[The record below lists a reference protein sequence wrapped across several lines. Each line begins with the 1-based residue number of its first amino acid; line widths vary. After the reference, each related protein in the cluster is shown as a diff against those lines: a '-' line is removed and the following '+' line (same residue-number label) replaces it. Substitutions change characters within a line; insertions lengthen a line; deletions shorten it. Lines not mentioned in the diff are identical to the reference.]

1 MGVKWTTDQQHAIEC
16 CKGSVLV
23 SAAAGSGKTTVLV
36 ERVIRRLTDEDNPC
50 SAEDLL
56 IVTFT
61 RAATAQMREKIGAA
75 ILKRLSE
82 DPTDRHLRRQYML
95 LPFAKICTIDSFCN
109 DLVRENFH
117 ALGISPDYSLLDN
130 ETAVIMKNDVCEA
143 MLERAYEED
152 SDGSFS
158 ELSDMMSSGS
168 SDEDFAKLII
178 KMYDISTAY
187 PFPDLWLDSL
197 IEEYSQPDINKSC
210 WGGIIKKYVCDMLDY
225 CVSSSNDMMTA
236 MESDPIVA
244 DAYGAAVQ
252 SDINMYAELRE
263 KVNRDWD
270 EALEAFNTVKYMGL
284 GRVPKGYESETK
296 NAVMTARKKLKDLLK
311 KVPNIM
317 CVSSGEHSEDVRLMR
332 GPVTKLIELVKQFGR
347 EYSAEKDKMNSADFS
362 DILHRALNLLAV
374 SDGSGGYIKTDLARE
389 LSSHYVEILVDE
401 YQDINEA
408 QDMIFRAIS
417 ADENN
422 LFTVGDVKQSIYR
435 FRQAMPEIFLR
446 RRSTTHSF
454 ESGKYPLGITLGS
467 NFRSRVGVTSCVNY
481 IFRQLMSTEAGE
493 LEYDDSEALNAA
505 AKYPERDTPDCELH
519 VVTDKGNRAD
529 TLEAQARY
537 VARYIDRTVR
547 EGKTLVTKGGA
558 LRPASY
564 GDFCIL
570 LRTAKNVSSVYA
582 NALSERG
589 IPVFSPETGG
599 FFEAAEISFILS
611 LLRVLDN
618 PVQDIPLAAVM
629 LSPLFGFSA
638 GELADIRAS
647 AKERLEAGETEP
659 LYRSVAASADEGDEK
674 AAAFLKKIES
684 LRRLS
689 LTLSAGELV
698 RRVCEETGFDAI
710 AGAMPDGERRRLNIG
725 LLCDYAEKYEAAGN
739 LGLSGFI
746 RFIDKVARTSGDLAT
761 AARPSENADI
771 VRIMTVH
778 QSKGLEF
785 PICIFADMQHA
796 FNERDNT
803 ESVLIS
809 SSAGLGMKRR
819 TEDGISVYD
828 TASRRAAVITSER
841 MGRSEEMRVLYVA
854 LTRAKENLIMVT
866 SVPNP
871 EKGLAKVAVECGIG
885 ERANPFA
892 VLRMNNFSDLVLMAL
907 MRHPAADE
915 LRKLSG
921 IDVPIFLPEKDRF
934 KLKVVVSDSESFM
947 TESANEQKIAA
958 KPVFFD
964 EVQARL
970 DYSDPRSV
978 LSSVPAKRAAS
989 DGSERGINREYFAS
1003 SRPAFM
1009 SSGGLTPAQRG
1020 TATHKFMQFSD
1031 YASARADIESEL
1043 ARLVDGGF
1051 LSEDEG
1057 KAVNIGAAKRFFMS
1071 PLAERIFASDNV
1083 MREKKFAALFPAK
1096 FFYPELTGE
1105 AAEEKIVVQGIA
1117 DCVFVEDGELVIVDY
1132 KTDTGVDAEAL
1143 LDRYSAQLEIYR
1155 EALSQALGMPVKETL
1170 LYSFFMN
1177 STVKVGTA

>member
-1 MGVKWTTDQQHAIEC
+1 MGVNWTTDQRHAIEC
-16 CKGSVLV
+16 RKGSVLV
-23 SAAAGSGKTTVLV
+23 SAAAGSGKTAVLV
-36 ERVIRRLTDEDNPC
+36 ERVIRRLTDKDNPC

-152 SDGSFS
+152 SDGRFS

-197 IEEYSQPDINKSC
+197 IGEYSQPDINKSR

-225 CVSSSNDMMTA
+225 CVSSSRDMMTA

-252 SDINMYAELRE
+252 NDINMYAELRE
-263 KVNRDWD
+263 KINSDWD
-270 EALEAFNTVKYMGL
+270 EALEAFKTVKYMSL

-296 NAVMTARKKLKDLLK
+296 NVVTTARKKLKDLLK
-311 KVPNIM
+311 KVPGIM
-317 CVSSGEHSEDVRLMR
+317 CVSSEEHADDMRLLR
-332 GPVTKLIELVKQFGR
+332 DPVTKLIELVKQFGR

-481 IFRQLMSTEAGE
+481 IFRQMMSTEAGE

-537 VARYIDRTVR
+537 VAKYIERTVR
-547 EGKTLVTKGGA
+547 EGKMLVTKGGA
-558 LRPASY
+558 LHPASY

-659 LYRSVAASADEGDEK
+659 LYRSVAVSADGGSKK

-710 AGAMPDGERRRLNIG
+710 VGAMPDGGRRRLNVG

-785 PICIFADMQHA
+785 PICILADMQHA

-854 LTRAKENLIMVT
+854 LTRAKENLVMVT

-892 VLRMNNFSDLVLMAL
+892 VLRMNNFSDLVLTAL

-921 IDVPIFLPEKDRF
+921 VDVPIFLSEKDRF

-958 KPVFFD
+958 KPVFFN

-1031 YASARADIESEL
+1031 YSAARAGIESEL

>member
-158 ELSDMMSSGS
+158 GLSDMMSSGS

-225 CVSSSNDMMTA
+225 CVSSSNDMMAA
-236 MESDPIVA
+236 MESDSIVA

-374 SDGSGGYIKTDLARE
+374 SDGRGGYIKTDLARE

-408 QDMIFRAIS
+408 QDMIFKAIS

-505 AKYPERDTPDCELH
+505 AKYPERDTTDCELH

-558 LRPASY
+558 LHPASY

-599 FFEAAEISFILS
+599 FFEVAEISFILS

-710 AGAMPDGERRRLNIG
+710 VGAMPDGERRRLNIG

-785 PICIFADMQHA
+785 PICILADMQHA

-854 LTRAKENLIMVT
+854 LTRAKENLVMVT

-892 VLRMNNFSDLVLMAL
+892 VLRMNNFSDLVLTAL
-907 MRHPAADE
+907 MRHPAANE

-921 IDVPIFLPEKDRF
+921 VDVPIFLPEKDRF

-964 EVQARL
+964 EVCERL

-1031 YASARADIESEL
+1031 YAAARADIESEL

-1117 DCVFVEDGELVIVDY
+1117 DCVFVEDGKLVIVDY

-1143 LDRYSAQLEIYR
+1143 LDRYSAQLGIYR

-1177 STVKVGTA
+1177 STVKVGTV

>member
-1 MGVKWTTDQQHAIEC
+1 MGVNWTTDQRHAIEC
-16 CKGSVLV
+16 RKGSVLV
-23 SAAAGSGKTTVLV
+23 SAAAGSGKTAVLV
-36 ERVIRRLTDEDNPC
+36 ERVIRRFTDKDNPC

-152 SDGSFS
+152 SDGRFS

-197 IEEYSQPDINKSC
+197 IGEYSQPDINKSR
-210 WGGIIKKYVCDMLDY
+210 WGSIIKKYVCDMLDY
-225 CVSSSNDMMTA
+225 CVSSSRDVMTA

-252 SDINMYAELRE
+252 SDINMYVELRE
-263 KVNRDWD
+263 KINSDWD
-270 EALEAFNTVKYMGL
+270 EALEAFKTVKYMSL

-296 NAVMTARKKLKDLLK
+296 NVVTTARKKLKDLLK
-311 KVPNIM
+311 KVPGIM
-317 CVSSGEHSEDVRLMR
+317 CVSSEEHADDMRLLR
-332 GPVTKLIELVKQFGR
+332 DPVTNLIELVKQFGR

-537 VARYIDRTVR
+537 VAKYIERTVR
-547 EGKTLVTKGGA
+547 EGKMLVTKDGA
-558 LRPASY
+558 LHPASY

-659 LYRSVAASADEGDEK
+659 LYRSVTASADEGNKK
-674 AAAFLKKIES
+674 AAAFLIKIES

-698 RRVCEETGFDAI
+698 HRVCEETGFDAI
-710 AGAMPDGERRRLNIG
+710 VGAMPDGERRRLNIG

-785 PICIFADMQHA
+785 PICILADMQHA

-803 ESVLIS
+803 EPVLIS

-854 LTRAKENLIMVT
+854 LTRAKENLVMVT

-892 VLRMNNFSDLVLMAL
+892 VLRMNNFSDLVLTAL

-921 IDVPIFLPEKDRF
+921 VDVPIFLSEKDRF

-958 KPVFFD
+958 KPVFFN

-970 DYSDPRSV
+970 DYSDLRSV

-1031 YASARADIESEL
+1031 YSAARANIESEL

-1071 PLAERIFASDNV
+1071 SLAERIFASDNV

>member
-1 MGVKWTTDQQHAIEC
+1 MGVNWTTDQRHAIEC
-16 CKGSVLV
+16 RKGSVLV
-23 SAAAGSGKTTVLV
+23 SAAAGSGKTAVLV
-36 ERVIRRLTDEDNPC
+36 ERVIRRLTDKDNPC

-143 MLERAYEED
+143 MLEREYEED
-152 SDGSFS
+152 LDGIFS

-197 IEEYSQPDINKSC
+197 IGEYSQPDINKSR

-225 CVSSSNDMMTA
+225 CVSSSRDMMTA

-263 KVNRDWD
+263 KINSDWD
-270 EALEAFNTVKYMGL
+270 EALEAFKTVKYMSL

-296 NAVMTARKKLKDLLK
+296 NVVTTARKKLKDLLK
-311 KVPNIM
+311 KVPGIM
-317 CVSSGEHSEDVRLMR
+317 CVSSEEHADDMRLLR
-332 GPVTKLIELVKQFGR
+332 DPVTKLIELVKQFGR

-481 IFRQLMSTEAGE
+481 IFHQLMSTEAGE

-558 LRPASY
+558 LHPASY

-659 LYRSVAASADEGDEK
+659 LYRSVAVSADEGDEK

-710 AGAMPDGERRRLNIG
+710 VGAMPDGERRRLNVG

-785 PICIFADMQHA
+785 PICILADMQHA

-854 LTRAKENLIMVT
+854 LTRAKENLVMVT

-892 VLRMNNFSDLVLMAL
+892 VLRMNNFSDLVLTAL

-921 IDVPIFLPEKDRF
+921 VDVSIFLSEKDRF

-958 KPVFFD
+958 KPVFFN

-1020 TATHKFMQFSD
+1020 TATHKFMQFSN
-1031 YASARADIESEL
+1031 YAAARADIESEL

-1117 DCVFVEDGELVIVDY
+1117 DCVFVEDGKLVIVDY

-1177 STVKVGTA
+1177 STVKVGTV

>member
-16 CKGSVLV
+16 RKGSVLV
-23 SAAAGSGKTTVLV
+23 SAAAGSGKTAVLV
-36 ERVIRRLTDEDNPC
+36 ERVIRRLTDKDNPC

-158 ELSDMMSSGS
+158 GLSDMMSSGS

-210 WGGIIKKYVCDMLDY
+210 WGVIIKKYVCDMLDY
-225 CVSSSNDMMTA
+225 CVSSSNDMMAA

-374 SDGSGGYIKTDLARE
+374 SDGRGGYIKTDLARE

-408 QDMIFRAIS
+408 QDMIFKAIS

-558 LRPASY
+558 LHPASY

-659 LYRSVAASADEGDEK
+659 LYRSIAASADEGSKK
-674 AAAFLKKIES
+674 AAVFLKKIES

-854 LTRAKENLIMVT
+854 LTRAKENLVMVT

-892 VLRMNNFSDLVLMAL
+892 VLRMNNFSDLVLTAL

-921 IDVPIFLPEKDRF
+921 VDVPIFLPEKERF

-964 EVQARL
+964 EVCERL

-1020 TATHKFMQFSD
+1020 TATHKFMQFSN
-1031 YASARADIESEL
+1031 YAAARADIESEL
-1043 ARLVDGGF
+1043 ARLVDVGF
-1051 LSEDEG
+1051 LSEEEG
-1057 KAVNIGAAKRFFMS
+1057 KAVNVSAAKRFFMS
-1071 PLAERIFASDNV
+1071 SLAERIFASNNV

-1117 DCVFVEDGELVIVDY
+1117 DCVFVEDGKLVIVDY

-1143 LDRYSAQLEIYR
+1143 LDRYSAQLGIYR

-1177 STVKVGTA
+1177 STVKVGTV

>member
-158 ELSDMMSSGS
+158 GLSDMMSSGS

-210 WGGIIKKYVCDMLDY
+210 WGVIIKKYVCDMLDY
-225 CVSSSNDMMTA
+225 CVSSSNDMMAA
-236 MESDPIVA
+236 MESDSIVA

-374 SDGSGGYIKTDLARE
+374 SDGRGGYIKTDLARE

-408 QDMIFRAIS
+408 QDMIFKAIS

-558 LRPASY
+558 LHPASY

-785 PICIFADMQHA
+785 PICILADMQHA

-854 LTRAKENLIMVT
+854 LTRAKENLVMVT

-892 VLRMNNFSDLVLMAL
+892 VLRMNNFSDLVLTAL

-921 IDVPIFLPEKDRF
+921 VDVPIFLPEKDRF

-964 EVQARL
+964 EVCERL

-1020 TATHKFMQFSD
+1020 TATHKFMQFSN
-1031 YASARADIESEL
+1031 YAAARADIESEL

-1057 KAVNIGAAKRFFMS
+1057 KAVNVSAAKRFFMS
-1071 PLAERIFASDNV
+1071 SLAERIFASDNV

-1117 DCVFVEDGELVIVDY
+1117 DCVFVEDGKLVIVDY

-1143 LDRYSAQLEIYR
+1143 LDRYSAQLGIYR

-1177 STVKVGTA
+1177 STVKVGTV

>member
-158 ELSDMMSSGS
+158 GLSDMMSSGS

-225 CVSSSNDMMTA
+225 CVSSSNDMMAA

-317 CVSSGEHSEDVRLMR
+317 CVSSEEHSEDVRLLR
-332 GPVTKLIELVKQFGR
+332 DPVTKLIELVKQFGR

-481 IFRQLMSTEAGE
+481 IFRQLMSAEAGE

-659 LYRSVAASADEGDEK
+659 LYRSVAASADEGNEK
-674 AAAFLKKIES
+674 AAAFLKKVES

-710 AGAMPDGERRRLNIG
+710 VGAMPDGERRRLNVG

-819 TEDGISVYD
+819 TEDEISVYD

-934 KLKVVVSDSESFM
+934 RLKVVVSDSESFM
-947 TESANEQKIAA
+947 TESANEQKTAA

-1031 YASARADIESEL
+1031 YAAARADIESEL

>member
-23 SAAAGSGKTTVLV
+23 SAAAGSGKTAVLV

-82 DPTDRHLRRQYML
+82 DTTDRHLRRQYML

-158 ELSDMMSSGS
+158 GLSDMMSSGS

-210 WGGIIKKYVCDMLDY
+210 WGVIIKKYVCDMLDY

-236 MESDPIVA
+236 MESDSIVA

-374 SDGSGGYIKTDLARE
+374 SDGRGGYIKTDLARE

-408 QDMIFRAIS
+408 QDMIFKAIS

-493 LEYDDSEALNAA
+493 LKYDDSEALNAA

-547 EGKTLVTKGGA
+547 EGKTLVTKGGT
-558 LRPASY
+558 LHPASY

-629 LSPLFGFSA
+629 LSPLFGFRA

-674 AAAFLKKIES
+674 AATFLKKIES

-785 PICIFADMQHA
+785 PICILADMQHA

-854 LTRAKENLIMVT
+854 LTRAKENLVMVT

-892 VLRMNNFSDLVLMAL
+892 VLRMNNFSDLVLTAL

-921 IDVPIFLPEKDRF
+921 VDVPIFLPEKDRF

-964 EVQARL
+964 EVCERL

-1020 TATHKFMQFSD
+1020 TATHKFMQFSN
-1031 YASARADIESEL
+1031 YAAARADIESEL

-1117 DCVFVEDGELVIVDY
+1117 DCVFVEDGKLVIVDY

-1143 LDRYSAQLEIYR
+1143 LDRYSAQLGIYR

-1177 STVKVGTA
+1177 STVKVGTV

>member
-1 MGVKWTTDQQHAIEC
+1 MGVNWTTDQRHAIEC
-16 CKGSVLV
+16 RKGSVLV
-23 SAAAGSGKTTVLV
+23 SAAAGSGKTAVLV
-36 ERVIRRLTDEDNPC
+36 ERVIRRLTDKDNPC

-158 ELSDMMSSGS
+158 GLSDMMSSGS

-197 IEEYSQPDINKSC
+197 IGEYSQPDINKSR

-225 CVSSSNDMMTA
+225 CVSSSRDMMTA

-263 KVNRDWD
+263 KINSDWD
-270 EALEAFNTVKYMGL
+270 EALEAFKTVKYMSL

-296 NAVMTARKKLKDLLK
+296 NVVTTARKKLKDLLK
-311 KVPNIM
+311 KVPGIM
-317 CVSSGEHSEDVRLMR
+317 CVSSEEHADDMRLLR
-332 GPVTKLIELVKQFGR
+332 DPVTKLIELVKQFGR

-374 SDGSGGYIKTDLARE
+374 SDSSGGYIKTDLARE

-537 VARYIDRTVR
+537 VAKYIERTMR
-547 EGKTLVTKGGA
+547 EGKMLVTKGGA
-558 LRPASY
+558 LHPASY

-659 LYRSVAASADEGDEK
+659 LYRSVAVSADGGSKK

-710 AGAMPDGERRRLNIG
+710 VGAMPDGERRRLNVG

-785 PICIFADMQHA
+785 PICILADMQHA

-828 TASRRAAVITSER
+828 TASRRATVITSER

-854 LTRAKENLIMVT
+854 LTRAKENLVMVT

-892 VLRMNNFSDLVLMAL
+892 VLRMNNFSDLVLTAL

-921 IDVPIFLPEKDRF
+921 VDVPIFLSEKDRF

-958 KPVFFD
+958 KPVFFN

-1020 TATHKFMQFSD
+1020 TATHKFMQFSN
-1031 YASARADIESEL
+1031 YAAARAGIESEL

-1117 DCVFVEDGELVIVDY
+1117 DCVFVEDGKLVIVDY

-1143 LDRYSAQLEIYR
+1143 LDRYSAQLGIYR

>member
-1 MGVKWTTDQQHAIEC
+1 MGVNWTTDQRHAIEC
-16 CKGSVLV
+16 RKGSVLV
-23 SAAAGSGKTTVLV
+23 SAAAGSGKTAVLV
-36 ERVIRRLTDEDNPC
+36 ERVIRRLTDKDNPC

-152 SDGSFS
+152 LDGRFS

-197 IEEYSQPDINKSC
+197 IGEYSQPDINKSR

-225 CVSSSNDMMTA
+225 CVSSSRDMMTA

-263 KVNRDWD
+263 KINSDWD
-270 EALEAFNTVKYMGL
+270 EALEAFKTVKYMSL

-296 NAVMTARKKLKDLLK
+296 NVVTTARKKLKDLLK
-311 KVPNIM
+311 KVPGIM
-317 CVSSGEHSEDVRLMR
+317 CVSSEEHADDMRLLR
-332 GPVTKLIELVKQFGR
+332 DPVTKLIELVKQFGR

-537 VARYIDRTVR
+537 VAKYIERTVR
-547 EGKTLVTKGGA
+547 EGKMLVTKGGA
-558 LRPASY
+558 LHPASY

-659 LYRSVAASADEGDEK
+659 LYRSVAVSADEGNEK

-710 AGAMPDGERRRLNIG
+710 VGAMPDGERRRLNVG

-785 PICIFADMQHA
+785 PICILADMQHA

-854 LTRAKENLIMVT
+854 LTRAKENLVMVT

-885 ERANPFA
+885 ERTNPFA
-892 VLRMNNFSDLVLMAL
+892 VLRMNNFSDLVLTAL

-921 IDVPIFLPEKDRF
+921 VDVPIFLSEKDRF

-958 KPVFFD
+958 KPVFFN

-1020 TATHKFMQFSD
+1020 TATHKFMQFSN
-1031 YASARADIESEL
+1031 YAAARADIESEL

>member
-158 ELSDMMSSGS
+158 GLSDMMSSGS

-236 MESDPIVA
+236 MESDSIVA

-374 SDGSGGYIKTDLARE
+374 SDGRGGYIKTDLARE

-408 QDMIFRAIS
+408 QDMIFKAIS

-558 LRPASY
+558 LHPASY

-785 PICIFADMQHA
+785 PICILADMQHA

-854 LTRAKENLIMVT
+854 LTRAKENLVMVT

-892 VLRMNNFSDLVLMAL
+892 VLRMNNFSDLVLTAL

-921 IDVPIFLPEKDRF
+921 VDVPIFLPEKDRF

-947 TESANEQKIAA
+947 AESANEQKIAA

-964 EVQARL
+964 EVCERL

-1020 TATHKFMQFSD
+1020 TATHKFMQFSN
-1031 YASARADIESEL
+1031 YATARADIESEL

-1051 LSEDEG
+1051 LSEEEG
-1057 KAVNIGAAKRFFMS
+1057 KAVNVSAAKRFFMS
-1071 PLAERIFASDNV
+1071 SLAERIFASDNV

-1117 DCVFVEDGELVIVDY
+1117 DCVFVEDGKLVIVDY

-1143 LDRYSAQLEIYR
+1143 LDRYSAQLGIYR

-1177 STVKVGTA
+1177 LTVKVGTV

>member
-16 CKGSVLV
+16 RKGSVLV
-23 SAAAGSGKTTVLV
+23 SAAAGSGKTAVLV

-158 ELSDMMSSGS
+158 GLSDMMSSGS

-225 CVSSSNDMMTA
+225 CVSSSNDMMAA
-236 MESDPIVA
+236 MESDSIIA
-244 DAYGAAVQ
+244 DAYSAAVQ

-311 KVPNIM
+311 KVPGIM

-374 SDGSGGYIKTDLARE
+374 SDGRGGYIKTALARE

-408 QDMIFRAIS
+408 QDMIFKAIS

-529 TLEAQARY
+529 MLEAQARY
-537 VARYIDRTVR
+537 VAKYIERTVR
-547 EGKTLVTKGGA
+547 EGKMLVTKGGA
-558 LRPASY
+558 LHPASY

-674 AAAFLKKIES
+674 AATFLKKIES

-698 RRVCEETGFDAI
+698 RRVCEKTGFDAI
-710 AGAMPDGERRRLNIG
+710 AGAMPNGERRRLNIG

-746 RFIDKVARTSGDLAT
+746 RFVARTSGDLAT

-785 PICIFADMQHA
+785 PICIFADMQHV

-854 LTRAKENLIMVT
+854 LTRAKENLVMVT

-892 VLRMNNFSDLVLMAL
+892 VLRMNNFSDLVLTAL

-921 IDVPIFLPEKDRF
+921 VDVPIFLPEKDRF

-964 EVQARL
+964 EVCERL

-1031 YASARADIESEL
+1031 YAAARADIESEL

-1083 MREKKFAALFPAK
+1083 MREKKFAALFLAK

-1177 STVKVGTA
+1177 STVKVGTV

>member
-270 EALEAFNTVKYMGL
+270 EALEAFKTVKYMNL

-332 GPVTKLIELVKQFGR
+332 GPVAKLIELVKQFGR

-446 RRSTTHSF
+446 RRGTTHSF

-505 AKYPERDTPDCELH
+505 AEYPERDTPDCELH

-659 LYRSVAASADEGDEK
+659 LYRSVAASADEGNEK
-674 AAAFLKKIES
+674 AAAFLKKVES

-710 AGAMPDGERRRLNIG
+710 VGAMPDGERRRLNIG

-785 PICIFADMQHA
+785 PICILADMQHA

-934 KLKVVVSDSESFM
+934 RLKVVVSDSESFM
-947 TESANEQKIAA
+947 TESANEQKTAA

-1031 YASARADIESEL
+1031 YAAARADIESEL

>member
-1 MGVKWTTDQQHAIEC
+1 MGVNWTTDQRHAIEC
-16 CKGSVLV
+16 RKGSVLV
-23 SAAAGSGKTTVLV
+23 SAAAGSGKTAVLV
-36 ERVIRRLTDEDNPC
+36 ERVIRRLTDKDNPC

-152 SDGSFS
+152 LDGRFS

-197 IEEYSQPDINKSC
+197 IGEYSQPDINKSR

-225 CVSSSNDMMTA
+225 CVSSSRDMMIA

-263 KVNRDWD
+263 KINSDWD
-270 EALEAFNTVKYMGL
+270 EALEAFKTVKYMSL

-296 NAVMTARKKLKDLLK
+296 NVVTTARKKLKDLLK
-311 KVPNIM
+311 KVPGIM
-317 CVSSGEHSEDVRLMR
+317 CVSSEEHADDMRLLR
-332 GPVTKLIELVKQFGR
+332 DPVTKLIELVKQFGR
-347 EYSAEKDKMNSADFS
+347 KYSAEKDKMNSADFS

-537 VARYIDRTVR
+537 VAKYIERTVR
-547 EGKTLVTKGGA
+547 EGKMLVTKGGA
-558 LRPASY
+558 LHPASY

-659 LYRSVAASADEGDEK
+659 LYRSVAVSADEGSKK

-710 AGAMPDGERRRLNIG
+710 VGAMPDGERRRLNVG

-785 PICIFADMQHA
+785 PICILADMQHA

-854 LTRAKENLIMVT
+854 LTRAKENLVMVT

-892 VLRMNNFSDLVLMAL
+892 VLRMNNFSDLVLAAL

-921 IDVPIFLPEKDRF
+921 VDVPIFLSEKDRF

-958 KPVFFD
+958 KPVFFN

-1020 TATHKFMQFSD
+1020 TATHKFMQFSN
-1031 YASARADIESEL
+1031 YAAARADIESEL

-1132 KTDTGVDAEAL
+1132 KTDTGVDAETL

>member
-1 MGVKWTTDQQHAIEC
+1 MGVNWTTDQRHAIEC
-16 CKGSVLV
+16 RKGSVLV
-23 SAAAGSGKTTVLV
+23 SAAAGSGKTAVLV

-152 SDGSFS
+152 LDGRFS

-187 PFPDLWLDSL
+187 PFPNLWLDSL
-197 IEEYSQPDINKSC
+197 IGEYSQPDINKSR
-210 WGGIIKKYVCDMLDY
+210 WGGIIKKYACDMLDY
-225 CVSSSNDMMTA
+225 CVSSSRDMMTA

-263 KVNRDWD
+263 KINSDWD
-270 EALEAFNTVKYMGL
+270 EALEAFKTVKYMSL

-296 NAVMTARKKLKDLLK
+296 NVVTTARKKLKDLLK
-311 KVPNIM
+311 KVPGIM
-317 CVSSGEHSEDVRLMR
+317 CVSSEEHADDMRLLR
-332 GPVTKLIELVKQFGR
+332 DPVTKLIELVKQFGR

-537 VARYIDRTVR
+537 VAKYIERTVR
-547 EGKTLVTKGGA
+547 EGKMLVTKGGA
-558 LRPASY
+558 LHPASY

-647 AKERLEAGETEP
+647 AKERLETGETEP
-659 LYRSVAASADEGDEK
+659 LYRSVAASADEGNEK

-710 AGAMPDGERRRLNIG
+710 IGTMPDGERRRLNVG

-785 PICIFADMQHA
+785 PICILADMQHA

-854 LTRAKENLIMVT
+854 LTRAKENLVMVT

-892 VLRMNNFSDLVLMAL
+892 VLRMNNFSDLVLTAL

-921 IDVPIFLPEKDRF
+921 VDVPIFLSEKDRF

-958 KPVFFD
+958 KPVFFN

-1020 TATHKFMQFSD
+1020 TATHKFMQFSN
-1031 YASARADIESEL
+1031 YAAARAGIESEL

>member
-1 MGVKWTTDQQHAIEC
+1 MGVDWTTDQRHAIEC
-16 CKGSVLV
+16 RKGSVLV
-23 SAAAGSGKTTVLV
+23 SAAAGSGKTAVLV
-36 ERVIRRLTDEDNPC
+36 ERVIRRLTDKDNPC

-152 SDGSFS
+152 LDGRFS

-197 IEEYSQPDINKSC
+197 IGEYSQSDINKSR

-225 CVSSSNDMMTA
+225 CVSSSRDMMIA

-263 KVNRDWD
+263 KINSDWD
-270 EALEAFNTVKYMGL
+270 EALEAFKTVKYMSL

-296 NAVMTARKKLKDLLK
+296 NVVTTARKKLKDLLK
-311 KVPNIM
+311 KVPGIM
-317 CVSSGEHSEDVRLMR
+317 CVSSEEHADDMRLLR
-332 GPVTKLIELVKQFGR
+332 DPVTKLIELVKQFGR
-347 EYSAEKDKMNSADFS
+347 EYSAKKDKMNSADFS

-537 VARYIDRTVR
+537 VAKYIERTVR
-547 EGKTLVTKGGA
+547 KGKMLVTKGGT
-558 LRPASY
+558 LHPASY

-659 LYRSVAASADEGDEK
+659 LYRSVAASADAGDEK

-710 AGAMPDGERRRLNIG
+710 VGAMPDGERRRLNVG

-785 PICIFADMQHA
+785 PICILADMQHA

-803 ESVLIS
+803 EPVLIS

-854 LTRAKENLIMVT
+854 LTRAKENLVMVT

-892 VLRMNNFSDLVLMAL
+892 VLRMNNFSDLVLTAL

-921 IDVPIFLPEKDRF
+921 VDVPIFLSEKDRF

-958 KPVFFD
+958 KPVFFN

-978 LSSVPAKRAAS
+978 LSYVPAKRAAS

-1031 YASARADIESEL
+1031 YSAARADIESEL

>member
-158 ELSDMMSSGS
+158 GLSDMMSSGS

-225 CVSSSNDMMTA
+225 CVSSSNDMMAA

-374 SDGSGGYIKTDLARE
+374 SDGRGGYIKTDLARE

-408 QDMIFRAIS
+408 QDMIFKAIS

-558 LRPASY
+558 LHPASY

-659 LYRSVAASADEGDEK
+659 LYRSVAASADEGDKK

-785 PICIFADMQHA
+785 PICIFADMQHV

-803 ESVLIS
+803 EPVLIS

-892 VLRMNNFSDLVLMAL
+892 VLRMNNFSDLVLTAL

-921 IDVPIFLPEKDRF
+921 VDVPIFLPEKDRF

-964 EVQARL
+964 EVCERL

-1020 TATHKFMQFSD
+1020 TATHKFMQFSN
-1031 YASARADIESEL
+1031 YAAARADIESEL

-1051 LSEDEG
+1051 LSEEEG
-1057 KAVNIGAAKRFFMS
+1057 KAVNVSAAKRFFMS
-1071 PLAERIFASDNV
+1071 SLAERIFASDNV

-1096 FFYPELTGE
+1096 FFYPELMGE

-1117 DCVFVEDGELVIVDY
+1117 DCVFVEDGKLVIVDY

-1143 LDRYSAQLEIYR
+1143 LDRYSAQLGIYR

-1177 STVKVGTA
+1177 STVKVGTV

>member
-158 ELSDMMSSGS
+158 GLSDMMSSGS

-225 CVSSSNDMMTA
+225 CVSSSNDMMAA

-374 SDGSGGYIKTDLARE
+374 SDGRGGYIKTDLARE

-408 QDMIFRAIS
+408 QDMIFKAIS

-558 LRPASY
+558 LHPASY

-659 LYRSVAASADEGDEK
+659 LYRSVAASADEGDKK

-698 RRVCEETGFDAI
+698 RRVCEETGFDTI

-785 PICIFADMQHA
+785 PICIFADMQHV

-803 ESVLIS
+803 EPVLIS

-892 VLRMNNFSDLVLMAL
+892 VLRMNNFSDLVLTAL

-921 IDVPIFLPEKDRF
+921 VDVPIFLPEKDRF

-964 EVQARL
+964 EVCERL

-1020 TATHKFMQFSD
+1020 TATHKFMQFSN
-1031 YASARADIESEL
+1031 YAAARADIESEL

-1051 LSEDEG
+1051 LSEEEG
-1057 KAVNIGAAKRFFMS
+1057 KAVNVSAAKRFFMS
-1071 PLAERIFASDNV
+1071 SLAERIFASDNV

-1096 FFYPELTGE
+1096 FFYPELMGE

-1117 DCVFVEDGELVIVDY
+1117 DCVFVEDGKLVIVDY

-1143 LDRYSAQLEIYR
+1143 LDRYSAQLGIYR

-1177 STVKVGTA
+1177 STVKVGTV

>member
-23 SAAAGSGKTTVLV
+23 SAAAGSGKTAVLV

-158 ELSDMMSSGS
+158 GLSDMMSSGS

-210 WGGIIKKYVCDMLDY
+210 WGVIIKKYVCDMLDY
-225 CVSSSNDMMTA
+225 CVSSSNDMMAA

-417 ADENN
+417 ANENN

-547 EGKTLVTKGGA
+547 EGKMLVTKGGA
-558 LRPASY
+558 LHPASY

-710 AGAMPDGERRRLNIG
+710 VGAMPDGERRRLNIG

-785 PICIFADMQHA
+785 PICILADMQHA

-854 LTRAKENLIMVT
+854 LTRAKENLVMVT

-892 VLRMNNFSDLVLMAL
+892 VLRMNNFSDLVLTAL

-921 IDVPIFLPEKDRF
+921 VDVPIFLPEKDRF

-964 EVQARL
+964 EVCERL

-1009 SSGGLTPAQRG
+1009 SSGGLTPSQRG
-1020 TATHKFMQFSD
+1020 TATHKFMQFSN
-1031 YASARADIESEL
+1031 YAAARADIESEL

-1051 LSEDEG
+1051 LSEEEG
-1057 KAVNIGAAKRFFMS
+1057 KAVNVSAAKRFFMS
-1071 PLAERIFASDNV
+1071 SLAERIFASDNV

-1096 FFYPELTGE
+1096 FFYPELMGE

-1117 DCVFVEDGELVIVDY
+1117 DCVFVEDGKLVIVDY

-1143 LDRYSAQLEIYR
+1143 LDRYSAQLGIYR

-1177 STVKVGTA
+1177 STVKVGTV

>member
-1 MGVKWTTDQQHAIEC
+1 MGVDWTTDQRHAIEC
-16 CKGSVLV
+16 RKGSVLV
-23 SAAAGSGKTTVLV
+23 SAAAGSGKTAVLV
-36 ERVIRRLTDEDNPC
+36 ERVIRRLTDKDNPC

-109 DLVRENFH
+109 DLVRGNFH

-152 SDGSFS
+152 LDGRFS

-197 IEEYSQPDINKSC
+197 IGEYSQPDINKSR

-225 CVSSSNDMMTA
+225 CVSSSRDMMTA

-252 SDINMYAELRE
+252 NDINMYAELRE
-263 KVNRDWD
+263 KINSDWD
-270 EALEAFNTVKYMGL
+270 EALEAFKTVKYMSL

-296 NAVMTARKKLKDLLK
+296 NVVTTARKKLKDLLK

-317 CVSSGEHSEDVRLMR
+317 CVSSGEHSEDVRLLR
-332 GPVTKLIELVKQFGR
+332 DPVTKLIELVKQFGR
-347 EYSAEKDKMNSADFS
+347 EYSAEKDKMNSVDFS

-537 VARYIDRTVR
+537 VAKYIERTVR
-547 EGKTLVTKGGA
+547 EGKMLVTKGGA
-558 LRPASY
+558 LHPASY

-659 LYRSVAASADEGDEK
+659 LYRSVTVSADEGSKK

-710 AGAMPDGERRRLNIG
+710 VGAMPDGERRRLNIG

-785 PICIFADMQHA
+785 PICILADMQHA

-854 LTRAKENLIMVT
+854 LTRAKENLVMVT

-892 VLRMNNFSDLVLMAL
+892 VLRMNNFSDLVLTAL

-921 IDVPIFLPEKDRF
+921 VDVPIFLSEKDRF

-964 EVQARL
+964 EVCERL

-1020 TATHKFMQFSD
+1020 TATHKFMQFSN
-1031 YASARADIESEL
+1031 YAAARADIESEL

-1051 LSEDEG
+1051 LSEEEG
-1057 KAVNIGAAKRFFMS
+1057 KAVNVSAAKRFFMS
-1071 PLAERIFASDNV
+1071 SLAERIFASDNV

-1105 AAEEKIVVQGIA
+1105 ATEEKIVVQGIA
-1117 DCVFVEDGELVIVDY
+1117 DCVFVEDGKLVIVDY

-1177 STVKVGTA
+1177 STVKVGTV

>member
-1 MGVKWTTDQQHAIEC
+1 MGVNWTTDQRHAIEC
-16 CKGSVLV
+16 RKGSVLV
-23 SAAAGSGKTTVLV
+23 SAAAGSGKTAVLV
-36 ERVIRRLTDEDNPC
+36 ERVIRRLTDKDNPC

-152 SDGSFS
+152 SDGRFS

-197 IEEYSQPDINKSC
+197 IGEYSQPDINKSR
-210 WGGIIKKYVCDMLDY
+210 WGSIIKKYVCDMLDY
-225 CVSSSNDMMTA
+225 CVSSSRDVMTA

-252 SDINMYAELRE
+252 SDINMYVELRE
-263 KVNRDWD
+263 KINSDWD
-270 EALEAFNTVKYMGL
+270 EALEAFKTVKYMSL

-296 NAVMTARKKLKDLLK
+296 NVVTTARKKLKDLLK
-311 KVPNIM
+311 KVPGIM
-317 CVSSGEHSEDVRLMR
+317 CVSSEEHADDMRLLR
-332 GPVTKLIELVKQFGR
+332 DPVTKLIELVKQFGR

-537 VARYIDRTVR
+537 VAKYIERTVR
-547 EGKTLVTKGGA
+547 EGKMLVTKGGA
-558 LRPASY
+558 LHPASY

-659 LYRSVAASADEGDEK
+659 LYRSVAVSADEGSKK

-710 AGAMPDGERRRLNIG
+710 VGAMPDGERRRLNVG

-785 PICIFADMQHA
+785 PICILADMQHA

-828 TASRRAAVITSER
+828 TASRRATVITSER

-854 LTRAKENLIMVT
+854 LTRAKENLVMVT

-892 VLRMNNFSDLVLMAL
+892 VLRMNNFSDLVLTAL

-921 IDVPIFLPEKDRF
+921 VDVPIFLSEKDRF

-958 KPVFFD
+958 KPVFFN

-1020 TATHKFMQFSD
+1020 TATHKFMQFSN
-1031 YASARADIESEL
+1031 YAAARAGIESEL

-1083 MREKKFAALFPAK
+1083 MREKKFASLFPAK

>member
-23 SAAAGSGKTTVLV
+23 SAAAGSGKTAVLV
-36 ERVIRRLTDEDNPC
+36 ERVIRRLTDKDNPC

-158 ELSDMMSSGS
+158 GLSDMMSSGS

-210 WGGIIKKYVCDMLDY
+210 WGGIIKKYVCDTLDY

-374 SDGSGGYIKTDLARE
+374 SDGRGGYIKTDLARE

-408 QDMIFRAIS
+408 QDMIFKAIS

-537 VARYIDRTVR
+537 VARYIERTVR
-547 EGKTLVTKGGA
+547 EGKMLVTKGGA
-558 LRPASY
+558 LHPASY

-582 NALSERG
+582 NALSERS

-659 LYRSVAASADEGDEK
+659 LYRSVAVSADGGSKK

-710 AGAMPDGERRRLNIG
+710 VGAMPDGERRRLNIG

-785 PICIFADMQHA
+785 PICILADMQHA

-854 LTRAKENLIMVT
+854 LTRAKENLVMVT

-921 IDVPIFLPEKDRF
+921 VDVPIFLPEKDRF

-964 EVQARL
+964 EVCERL

-978 LSSVPAKRAAS
+978 LSSVSAKRAAS

-1031 YASARADIESEL
+1031 YAAARADIESEL

-1143 LDRYSAQLEIYR
+1143 LDRYSAQLGIYR

-1177 STVKVGTA
+1177 STVKVGTV

>member
-1 MGVKWTTDQQHAIEC
+1 MGVDWTTDQRHAIEC
-16 CKGSVLV
+16 RKGSVLV
-23 SAAAGSGKTTVLV
+23 SAAAGSGKTAVLV
-36 ERVIRRLTDEDNPC
+36 ERVIRRLADKDNPC

-152 SDGSFS
+152 LDGRFS

-197 IEEYSQPDINKSC
+197 IGEYSQPDINKSR

-225 CVSSSNDMMTA
+225 CVSSSRDMMIA

-263 KVNRDWD
+263 KINSDWD
-270 EALEAFNTVKYMGL
+270 EALEAFKTVKYMSL

-296 NAVMTARKKLKDLLK
+296 NVVTTARKKLKDLLK
-311 KVPNIM
+311 KVPGIM
-317 CVSSGEHSEDVRLMR
+317 CVSSEEHADDMRLLR
-332 GPVTKLIELVKQFGR
+332 DPVTKLIELVKQFGR

-537 VARYIDRTVR
+537 VAKYIERTVR
-547 EGKTLVTKGGA
+547 EGKMLVTKGGA
-558 LRPASY
+558 LHPASY

-659 LYRSVAASADEGDEK
+659 LYRSVAVSADEGNEK

-710 AGAMPDGERRRLNIG
+710 VGAMPDGERRRLNVG

-746 RFIDKVARTSGDLAT
+746 RFIDRVARTSGDLAT

-785 PICIFADMQHA
+785 PICILADMQHA

-854 LTRAKENLIMVT
+854 LTRAKENLVMVT

-892 VLRMNNFSDLVLMAL
+892 VLRMNNFSDLVLTAL

-921 IDVPIFLPEKDRF
+921 VDVPIFLSEKDRF

-958 KPVFFD
+958 KPVFFN

-1031 YASARADIESEL
+1031 YSAARAGIESEL

-1083 MREKKFAALFPAK
+1083 MREKKFASLFPAK

>member
-1 MGVKWTTDQQHAIEC
+1 MGVNWTTDQRHAIEC
-16 CKGSVLV
+16 RKGSVLV
-23 SAAAGSGKTTVLV
+23 SAAAGSGKTAVLV
-36 ERVIRRLTDEDNPC
+36 ERVIRRLTDKDNPC

-152 SDGSFS
+152 LDGRFS

-197 IEEYSQPDINKSC
+197 IGEYSQPDINKSR

-225 CVSSSNDMMTA
+225 CVSSSRDMMTA

-252 SDINMYAELRE
+252 SDINMYVELRE
-263 KVNRDWD
+263 KINSDWD
-270 EALEAFNTVKYMGL
+270 EALEAFKTVKYMSL

-296 NAVMTARKKLKDLLK
+296 NVVTTARKKLKDLLK
-311 KVPNIM
+311 KVPGIM
-317 CVSSGEHSEDVRLMR
+317 CVSSEEHADDMRLLR
-332 GPVTKLIELVKQFGR
+332 DPVTKLIELVKQFGR

-537 VARYIDRTVR
+537 VAKYIERTVR
-547 EGKTLVTKGGA
+547 EGKMLVTKGGA
-558 LRPASY
+558 LHPASY

-659 LYRSVAASADEGDEK
+659 LYRSVAVSADEGSKK

-710 AGAMPDGERRRLNIG
+710 VGAMPDGERRRLNVG

-785 PICIFADMQHA
+785 PICILADMQHA

-854 LTRAKENLIMVT
+854 LTRAKENLVMVT

-892 VLRMNNFSDLVLMAL
+892 VLRMNNFSDLVLTAL

-921 IDVPIFLPEKDRF
+921 VDVPIFLSEKDRF

-958 KPVFFD
+958 KPVFFN

-1020 TATHKFMQFSD
+1020 TATHKFMQFSN
-1031 YASARADIESEL
+1031 YAAARAGIESEL

-1051 LSEDEG
+1051 LSENEG

>member
-1 MGVKWTTDQQHAIEC
+1 MGVDWTTDQRHAIEC
-16 CKGSVLV
+16 RKGSVLV
-23 SAAAGSGKTTVLV
+23 SAAAGSGKTAVLV
-36 ERVIRRLTDEDNPC
+36 ERVIRRLTDKDNPC

-152 SDGSFS
+152 SDGRFS

-197 IEEYSQPDINKSC
+197 IGEYSQPDINKSR

-225 CVSSSNDMMTA
+225 CVSSSRDVMTA

-263 KVNRDWD
+263 KINSDWD
-270 EALEAFNTVKYMGL
+270 EALEAFKTVKYMSL

-296 NAVMTARKKLKDLLK
+296 NVVTTARKKLKDLLK
-311 KVPNIM
+311 KVPGIM
-317 CVSSGEHSEDVRLMR
+317 CVSSEEHADDMRLLR
-332 GPVTKLIELVKQFGR
+332 DPVTKLIELVKQFGR

-537 VARYIDRTVR
+537 VAKYIERTVR
-547 EGKTLVTKGGA
+547 EGKMLVTKGGA
-558 LRPASY
+558 LHPASY

-647 AKERLEAGETEP
+647 AKERLETGETEP
-659 LYRSVAASADEGDEK
+659 LYRSVAVSADEGNEK
-674 AAAFLKKIES
+674 ASAFLKKIES

-710 AGAMPDGERRRLNIG
+710 VGAMPDGERRRLNVG

-785 PICIFADMQHA
+785 PICILADMQHA

-854 LTRAKENLIMVT
+854 LTRAKENLVMVT

-892 VLRMNNFSDLVLMAL
+892 VLRMNNFSDLVLTAL

-921 IDVPIFLPEKDRF
+921 VDVPIFLPEKDRF

-964 EVQARL
+964 EVCERL

-1031 YASARADIESEL
+1031 YSAARAGIESEL

>member
-23 SAAAGSGKTTVLV
+23 SAAAGSGKTAVLV

-158 ELSDMMSSGS
+158 GLSDMMSSGS

-210 WGGIIKKYVCDMLDY
+210 WGVIIKKYVCDMLDY
-225 CVSSSNDMMTA
+225 CVSSSNDMMAA
-236 MESDPIVA
+236 MESDSIVA

-296 NAVMTARKKLKDLLK
+296 NAVMTARKKLKELLK

-374 SDGSGGYIKTDLARE
+374 SDGRGGYIKTDLARE

-408 QDMIFRAIS
+408 QDMIFKSIS

-558 LRPASY
+558 LHPASY

-785 PICIFADMQHA
+785 PICILADMQHA

-854 LTRAKENLIMVT
+854 LTRAKENLVMVT

-892 VLRMNNFSDLVLMAL
+892 VLRMNNFSDLVLTAL

-921 IDVPIFLPEKDRF
+921 VDVPIFLPEKDRF

-964 EVQARL
+964 EVCERL

-1020 TATHKFMQFSD
+1020 TATHKFMQFSN
-1031 YASARADIESEL
+1031 YAAARADIESEL

-1143 LDRYSAQLEIYR
+1143 LDRYSAQLGIYR

-1177 STVKVGTA
+1177 STVKVGTV

>member
-158 ELSDMMSSGS
+158 GLSDMMSSGS

-236 MESDPIVA
+236 MESDSIVA

-332 GPVTKLIELVKQFGR
+332 GPVAKLIELVKQFGR

-446 RRSTTHSF
+446 RRGTTHSF

-505 AKYPERDTPDCELH
+505 AEYPERDTPDCELH

-689 LTLSAGELV
+689 LTMSAGELV

-710 AGAMPDGERRRLNIG
+710 VGAMPDGERRRLNVG

-854 LTRAKENLIMVT
+854 LTRAKENLVMVT

-934 KLKVVVSDSESFM
+934 RLKVVVSDSESFM
-947 TESANEQKIAA
+947 TESANEQKTAA

-964 EVQARL
+964 EVCERL

-1031 YASARADIESEL
+1031 YAAARADIESEL

-1083 MREKKFAALFPAK
+1083 MREKKFASLFPAK

>member
-16 CKGSVLV
+16 RKGSVLV

-158 ELSDMMSSGS
+158 GLSDMMSSGS

-236 MESDPIVA
+236 MESDSIVA

-332 GPVTKLIELVKQFGR
+332 GPVTKLIKLVKQFGR

-374 SDGSGGYIKTDLARE
+374 SDGRGGYIKTDLARE

-408 QDMIFRAIS
+408 QDMIFKAIS

-558 LRPASY
+558 LHPASY

-689 LTLSAGELV
+689 LTLSVGELV

-710 AGAMPDGERRRLNIG
+710 VGAMPDGERRRLNIG

-785 PICIFADMQHA
+785 PICILADMQHV

-854 LTRAKENLIMVT
+854 LTRAKENLVMVT

-892 VLRMNNFSDLVLMAL
+892 VLRMNNFSDLVLTAL

-921 IDVPIFLPEKDRF
+921 VDVPIFLPEKDRF

-964 EVQARL
+964 EVCKRL
-970 DYSDPRSV
+970 DYFDPRSV

-1031 YASARADIESEL
+1031 YAAARANIESEL

-1057 KAVNIGAAKRFFMS
+1057 KAVNVSAAKRFFMS
-1071 PLAERIFASDNV
+1071 SLAERIFASDNV

-1117 DCVFVEDGELVIVDY
+1117 DCVFVEDGKLVIVDY

-1143 LDRYSAQLEIYR
+1143 LDRYSAQLGIYR

-1177 STVKVGTA
+1177 STVKVGTV

>member
-23 SAAAGSGKTTVLV
+23 SAAAGSGKTAVLV
-36 ERVIRRLTDEDNPC
+36 ERVIRRLTDKDNPC
-50 SAEDLL
+50 SAENLL

-158 ELSDMMSSGS
+158 GLSDMMSSGS

-332 GPVTKLIELVKQFGR
+332 SPVTKLIELVKQFGR

-374 SDGSGGYIKTDLARE
+374 SDGRGGYIKTDLARE

-408 QDMIFRAIS
+408 QDMIFKAIS

-537 VARYIDRTVR
+537 VAKYIERTVR
-547 EGKTLVTKGGA
+547 EGKMLVTKGGA
-558 LRPASY
+558 LHPASY

-659 LYRSVAASADEGDEK
+659 LYRSVAVSADEGSKK

-710 AGAMPDGERRRLNIG
+710 VGAMPDGERRRLNVG

-785 PICIFADMQHA
+785 PICILADMQHA

-854 LTRAKENLIMVT
+854 LTRAKENLVMVT

-871 EKGLAKVAVECGIG
+871 ENGLAKVAVECGIG

-915 LRKLSG
+915 LRKVSG
-921 IDVPIFLPEKDRF
+921 VDVPIFLPEKDRF

-964 EVQARL
+964 EVCERL

-1031 YASARADIESEL
+1031 YAAARADIESEL
-1043 ARLVDGGF
+1043 ARLVDVGF
-1051 LSEDEG
+1051 LSEEEG
-1057 KAVNIGAAKRFFMS
+1057 KAVNVSAAKRFFMS
-1071 PLAERIFASDNV
+1071 SLAERIFASDNV

-1117 DCVFVEDGELVIVDY
+1117 DCVFVEDGKLVIVDY

-1143 LDRYSAQLEIYR
+1143 LDRYSAQLGIYR

-1177 STVKVGTA
+1177 STVKVGTV

>member
-1 MGVKWTTDQQHAIEC
+1 MGVNWTTDQRHAIERR
-16 CKGSVLV
+16 KGSVLV
-23 SAAAGSGKTTVLV
+23 SAAAGSGKTAVLV
-36 ERVIRRLTDEDNPC
+36 ERVIRRLTDKDNPC

-152 SDGSFS
+152 SDGRFS

-197 IEEYSQPDINKSC
+197 IGEYSQPDINKSR

-225 CVSSSNDMMTA
+225 CVSSSRDMMTA

-263 KVNRDWD
+263 KINSDWD
-270 EALEAFNTVKYMGL
+270 EALEAFKTVKYMSL

-296 NAVMTARKKLKDLLK
+296 NVVTTARKKLKDLLK
-311 KVPNIM
+311 KVPGIM
-317 CVSSGEHSEDVRLMR
+317 CVSSEEHADDMRLLR
-332 GPVTKLIELVKQFGR
+332 DPVTKLIELVKQFGR

-454 ESGKYPLGITLGS
+454 ESGRYPLGITLGS

-537 VARYIDRTVR
+537 VAKYIERTVR
-547 EGKTLVTKGGA
+547 EGKMLVTKGGA
-558 LRPASY
+558 LHPASY

-659 LYRSVAASADEGDEK
+659 LYRSVAASADEDNEK

-710 AGAMPDGERRRLNIG
+710 VGAMPDGERRRLNVG

-785 PICIFADMQHA
+785 PICILADMQHA

-854 LTRAKENLIMVT
+854 LTRAKENLVMVT

-892 VLRMNNFSDLVLMAL
+892 VLRMNNFSDLVLTAL

-921 IDVPIFLPEKDRF
+921 VDVPIFLSEKDRF

-958 KPVFFD
+958 KPVFFN

-1020 TATHKFMQFSD
+1020 TATHKFMQFSN
-1031 YASARADIESEL
+1031 YAAARAGIESEL

-1132 KTDTGVDAEAL
+1132 KTDTGVDAETL

>member
-16 CKGSVLV
+16 RKGSVLV

-158 ELSDMMSSGS
+158 GLSDMMSSGS

-236 MESDPIVA
+236 MESDSIVA

-374 SDGSGGYIKTDLARE
+374 SDGRGGYIKTDLARE

-408 QDMIFRAIS
+408 QDMIFKAIS

-558 LRPASY
+558 LHPASY

-659 LYRSVAASADEGDEK
+659 LYRSVATSADEGDEK

-785 PICIFADMQHA
+785 PICILADMQHA

-854 LTRAKENLIMVT
+854 LTRAKENLVMVT

-892 VLRMNNFSDLVLMAL
+892 VLRMNNFSDLVLTAL

-921 IDVPIFLPEKDRF
+921 VDVPIFLPEKDRF

-964 EVQARL
+964 EVCERL

-1031 YASARADIESEL
+1031 YAAARADIESEL

-1057 KAVNIGAAKRFFMS
+1057 KAVNVSAAKRFFMS
-1071 PLAERIFASDNV
+1071 SLAERIFASDNV

-1096 FFYPELTGE
+1096 FFYHELTGE

-1117 DCVFVEDGELVIVDY
+1117 DCVFVEDGKLVIVDY

-1143 LDRYSAQLEIYR
+1143 LDRYSAQLGIYR

-1177 STVKVGTA
+1177 STVKVGTV

>member
-16 CKGSVLV
+16 RKGSVLV

-158 ELSDMMSSGS
+158 GLSDMMSSGS

-236 MESDPIVA
+236 MESDSIVA

-374 SDGSGGYIKTDLARE
+374 SDGRGGYIKTDLARE

-408 QDMIFRAIS
+408 QDMIFKAIS

-505 AKYPERDTPDCELH
+505 AKYSERDTPDCELH

-558 LRPASY
+558 LHPASY

-659 LYRSVAASADEGDEK
+659 LYRSVAVSADEGSKK

-710 AGAMPDGERRRLNIG
+710 VGAMPDGERRRLNVG

-785 PICIFADMQHA
+785 PICILADVQHA

-854 LTRAKENLIMVT
+854 LTRAKENLVMVT

-885 ERANPFA
+885 ARANPFA
-892 VLRMNNFSDLVLMAL
+892 VLRMNNFSDLVLTAL

-921 IDVPIFLPEKDRF
+921 VDVPIFLPEKDRF

-964 EVQARL
+964 EVCERL

-1031 YASARADIESEL
+1031 YAAARADIESEL

-1057 KAVNIGAAKRFFMS
+1057 KAVNVSAAKRFFMS
-1071 PLAERIFASDNV
+1071 SLAERIFASDNV

-1117 DCVFVEDGELVIVDY
+1117 DCVFVEDGKLVIVDY

-1143 LDRYSAQLEIYR
+1143 LDRYSAQLGIYR

-1177 STVKVGTA
+1177 STVKVGTV

>member
-23 SAAAGSGKTTVLV
+23 SAAAGSGKTAVLV
-36 ERVIRRLTDEDNPC
+36 ERVIRRLTDKDNPC

-61 RAATAQMREKIGAA
+61 RAATAQMREKIGAT

-117 ALGISPDYSLLDN
+117 SLGISPDYSLLDN

-158 ELSDMMSSGS
+158 GLSDMMSSGS

-236 MESDPIVA
+236 MESDSIVA

-270 EALEAFNTVKYMGL
+270 EALETFNTVKYMGL

-374 SDGSGGYIKTDLARE
+374 SDGRGGYIKTDLARE

-408 QDMIFRAIS
+408 QDMIFKAIS

-505 AKYPERDTPDCELH
+505 AKYPERDIPDCELH

-537 VARYIDRTVR
+537 VARYIDRTVK
-547 EGKTLVTKGGA
+547 EGKTLVTKSGA
-558 LRPASY
+558 LHPASY

-659 LYRSVAASADEGDEK
+659 LYRSVTASADEGDEK

-746 RFIDKVARTSGDLAT
+746 RFIDNVARTSGDLAT

-785 PICIFADMQHA
+785 PICILADMQHT

-819 TEDGISVYD
+819 TENGISVYD

-854 LTRAKENLIMVT
+854 LTRAKENLVMVT

-892 VLRMNNFSDLVLMAL
+892 VLRMNNFSDLVLTAL

-921 IDVPIFLPEKDRF
+921 VDVQIFLPEKDRF

-947 TESANEQKIAA
+947 AESANEQKIAA

-964 EVQARL
+964 EVCERL

-1020 TATHKFMQFSD
+1020 TATHKFMQFSN
-1031 YASARADIESEL
+1031 YAAARADIESEL

-1051 LSEDEG
+1051 LSEEEG
-1057 KAVNIGAAKRFFMS
+1057 KAVNVSAAKRFFMS
-1071 PLAERIFASDNV
+1071 SLAERIFASDNV

-1117 DCVFVEDGELVIVDY
+1117 DCVFVEDGKLVIVDY

-1143 LDRYSAQLEIYR
+1143 LDRYSAQLGIYR

-1177 STVKVGTA
+1177 STVKVGTV

>member
-1 MGVKWTTDQQHAIEC
+1 MGVNWTTDQRHAIEC
-16 CKGSVLV
+16 RKGSVLV
-23 SAAAGSGKTTVLV
+23 SAAAGSGKTAVLV
-36 ERVIRRLTDEDNPC
+36 ERVIRRLTDKDNPC

-152 SDGSFS
+152 LDGRFS

-197 IEEYSQPDINKSC
+197 IGEYSQPDINKSR

-225 CVSSSNDMMTA
+225 CVSSSRDMMTA

-252 SDINMYAELRE
+252 NDINMYAELRE
-263 KVNRDWD
+263 KINSDWD
-270 EALEAFNTVKYMGL
+270 EALEAFKTVKYMSL

-296 NAVMTARKKLKDLLK
+296 NVVTTARKKLKDLLK
-311 KVPNIM
+311 KVPGIM
-317 CVSSGEHSEDVRLMR
+317 CVSSEEHADDMRLLR
-332 GPVTKLIELVKQFGR
+332 DPVTKLIELVKQFGR

-374 SDGSGGYIKTDLARE
+374 SDGIGGYIKTDLARE

-547 EGKTLVTKGGA
+547 EGKMLVTKGGA
-558 LRPASY
+558 LHPASY

-647 AKERLEAGETEP
+647 AKERLETGETEP
-659 LYRSVAASADEGDEK
+659 LYRSVAASADGGSKK

-710 AGAMPDGERRRLNIG
+710 VGAMPDGERRRLNVG

-785 PICIFADMQHA
+785 PICILADMQHA

-828 TASRRAAVITSER
+828 TASRRATVITSER

-854 LTRAKENLIMVT
+854 LTRAKENLVMVT

-892 VLRMNNFSDLVLMAL
+892 VLRMNNFSDLVLAAL

-921 IDVPIFLPEKDRF
+921 VDVPIFLPEKDRF
-934 KLKVVVSDSESFM
+934 RLKVVVSDSESFM

-958 KPVFFD
+958 KPVFFN

-970 DYSDPRSV
+970 DYSDLRSV

-1031 YASARADIESEL
+1031 YSAARANIESEL

>member
-1 MGVKWTTDQQHAIEC
+1 MGVNWTTDQRHAIEC
-16 CKGSVLV
+16 RKGSVLV
-23 SAAAGSGKTTVLV
+23 SAAAGSGKTAVLV
-36 ERVIRRLTDEDNPC
+36 ERVIRRLTDKDNPC

-143 MLERAYEED
+143 MLERAYEENL
-152 SDGSFS
+152 DGRFS

-197 IEEYSQPDINKSC
+197 IGEYSQPDINKSR

-263 KVNRDWD
+263 KINSDWD
-270 EALEAFNTVKYMGL
+270 EALEAFKTVKYMSL

-296 NAVMTARKKLKDLLK
+296 NVVTTARKKLKDLLK
-311 KVPNIM
+311 KVPGIM
-317 CVSSGEHSEDVRLMR
+317 CVSSEEHADDMRLLR
-332 GPVTKLIELVKQFGR
+332 DPVTKLIELVKQFGR

-537 VARYIDRTVR
+537 VAKYIERTVR
-547 EGKTLVTKGGA
+547 EGKMLVTKGGA
-558 LRPASY
+558 LHPASY

-647 AKERLEAGETEP
+647 AEERLEAGETEP
-659 LYRSVAASADEGDEK
+659 LYRSVAVSADEGSKK

-710 AGAMPDGERRRLNIG
+710 VGAMPDGERRRLNVG

-785 PICIFADMQHA
+785 PICILADMQHA
-796 FNERDNT
+796 FNERDNI
-803 ESVLIS
+803 EPVLIS

-854 LTRAKENLIMVT
+854 LTRAKENLVMVT

-892 VLRMNNFSDLVLMAL
+892 VLRMNNFSDLVLTAL

-921 IDVPIFLPEKDRF
+921 VDVPIFLSEKNRF

-947 TESANEQKIAA
+947 TESANEQKMAA
-958 KPVFFD
+958 KPVFFN

-1031 YASARADIESEL
+1031 YSAARAGIESEL

>member
-158 ELSDMMSSGS
+158 GLSDMMSSGS

-244 DAYGAAVQ
+244 DAYGAALQ

-332 GPVTKLIELVKQFGR
+332 GPVTKLIELVKQFAR

-505 AKYPERDTPDCELH
+505 AEYPERDTPDCELH

-710 AGAMPDGERRRLNIG
+710 VGAMPDGERRRLNVG

-934 KLKVVVSDSESFM
+934 RLKVVVSDSESFM
-947 TESANEQKIAA
+947 TESANEQKTAA

-1020 TATHKFMQFSD
+1020 TATHKFMQFSN
-1031 YASARADIESEL
+1031 YAAARADIESEL
-1043 ARLVDGGF
+1043 ARLVDSGF

>member
-158 ELSDMMSSGS
+158 GLSDMMSSGS

-225 CVSSSNDMMTA
+225 CVSSSNDMMAA
-236 MESDPIVA
+236 MESDSIVA

-270 EALEAFNTVKYMGL
+270 EALEAFNTVKYMSL

-296 NAVMTARKKLKDLLK
+296 NAVMTARKKLKELLK

-374 SDGSGGYIKTDLARE
+374 SDGRGGYIKTDLARE

-408 QDMIFRAIS
+408 QDMIFKAIS

-454 ESGKYPLGITLGS
+454 ESGEYPLGITLGS

-547 EGKTLVTKGGA
+547 EGKTLVTKSGA
-558 LRPASY
+558 LHPASY

-659 LYRSVAASADEGDEK
+659 LYRSVTASADEGDEK

-785 PICIFADMQHA
+785 PICILADMQHA

-892 VLRMNNFSDLVLMAL
+892 VLRMNNFSDLVLTAL

-921 IDVPIFLPEKDRF
+921 VDVPIFLPEKDRF

-964 EVQARL
+964 EVCERL

-1020 TATHKFMQFSD
+1020 TATHKFMQFSN
-1031 YASARADIESEL
+1031 YAAARADIESEL

-1051 LSEDEG
+1051 LSEEEG

-1105 AAEEKIVVQGIA
+1105 ATEEKIVVQGIA

-1143 LDRYSAQLEIYR
+1143 LDRYSAQLGIYR

-1177 STVKVGTA
+1177 STVKVGTV

>member
-16 CKGSVLV
+16 RKGSVLV

-158 ELSDMMSSGS
+158 GLSDMMSSGS

-225 CVSSSNDMMTA
+225 CVSSSNDMMAA
-236 MESDPIVA
+236 MESDSIIA
-244 DAYGAAVQ
+244 DAYSAAVQ

-332 GPVTKLIELVKQFGR
+332 GPVTKLIKLVKQFGR

-374 SDGSGGYIKTDLARE
+374 SDGRGGYIKTDLARE

-408 QDMIFRAIS
+408 QDMIFKAIS

-537 VARYIDRTVR
+537 VARYIDRTVK

-558 LRPASY
+558 LHPASY

-710 AGAMPDGERRRLNIG
+710 AGAMPDGERRRLNVG

-785 PICIFADMQHA
+785 PICILADMQHA

-854 LTRAKENLIMVT
+854 LTRAKENLVMVT

-892 VLRMNNFSDLVLMAL
+892 VLRMNNFSDLVLTAL

-921 IDVPIFLPEKDRF
+921 VDVPIFLPEKDRF

-964 EVQARL
+964 EVCERL

-1031 YASARADIESEL
+1031 YAAARADIESEL
-1043 ARLVDGGF
+1043 ARLVDVGF
-1051 LSEDEG
+1051 LSEEEG
-1057 KAVNIGAAKRFFMS
+1057 KAVNVSAAKRFFMS
-1071 PLAERIFASDNV
+1071 SLAERIFASDNV

-1105 AAEEKIVVQGIA
+1105 AAEEKSVVQGIA
-1117 DCVFVEDGELVIVDY
+1117 DCVFVEDGKLVIVDY

-1143 LDRYSAQLEIYR
+1143 LDRYSAQLGIYR

-1177 STVKVGTA
+1177 STVKVGTV